1 MPSTP
6 VLQNFAT
13 VSFPLLSGNPN
24 YTQQRAV
31 SPYLVAHLPIFFA
44 NFFGDEFA
52 TVLSHHIP
60 QQCSPCAITGSLLGA
75 RALPDADGGDD
86 IVRAPCRSPC
96 PARQIA
102 WWFRGADNRESLLP
116 RIPIPTVTAAGFVPA
131 PEFRFSHPH
140 TKPLHFPGDLST
152 ALQYPVLFLQKMDH
166 WKA

>member
-52 TVLSHHIP
+52 AVLSHHVP
-60 QQCSPCAITGSLLGA
+60 QQCSPCAIA
-75 RALPDADGGDD
+75 
-86 IVRAPCRSPC
+86 
-96 PARQIA
+96 
-102 WWFRGADNRESLLP
+102 ESLSVSS
-116 RIPIPTVTAAGFVPA
+116 PIHSSSASPTTSTSGSFSSSAYRLGP
-131 PEFRFSHPH
+131 FRR
-140 TKPLHFPGDLST
+140 LNVVMQLND
-152 ALQYPVLFLQKMDH
+152 AV
-166 WKA
+166 WKLLYTE

>member
-75 RALPDADGGDD
+75 RARTGHGIPYPGTSADRRTEGASRGPS
-86 IVRAPCRSPC
+86 ICSRS
-96 PARQIA
+96 
-102 WWFRGADNRESLLP
+102 
-116 RIPIPTVTAAGFVPA
+116 
-131 PEFRFSHPH
+131 
-140 TKPLHFPGDLST
+140 
-152 ALQYPVLFLQKMDH
+152 
-166 WKA
+166 